1 MKITRDPFGKT
12 ADGKAVDSITIS
24 NTEGYS
30 MTLLTL
36 GAYLISFKAPDRDGR
51 IEDITKGPKRLEE
64 IAKTDNYHGATI
76 GRYANRIGGNRFT
89 LDGVEY
95 PLSSSNPTF
104 QLHGGPGGFHTRH
117 WDAFPMREESR
128 ASVKFTLSS
137 PDGDQG
143 FPGTVDVALTVTLTE
158 ENELFFLYEAVTDR
172 KTCISLTNHTYWSL
186 QGTSSKENVYD
197 QKLAIASE
205 KVVELDESQIPTGSF
220 IDVEG
225 TFYDFRT
232 STAIGSR
239 IALIDR
245 DPVGYDFNYLLSDRA
260 GVRDAAILYA
270 PSSGR
275 GMKVITDAAGIQ
287 LYTDNHD
294 AESPHQAVCLEA
306 GELPDAM
313 NHASFPS
320 PVLAPGELYRQVT
333 IHSFFTE

>member
-24 NTEGYS
+24 NSQGYS

-51 IEDITKGPKRLEE
+51 IEEITKGPKTLEE
-64 IAKTDNYHGATI
+64 IMKEGNYHGATI
-76 GRYANRIGGNRFT
+76 GRYANRIGKSRFT
-89 LDGVEY
+89 LDGIEY
-95 PLSSSNPTF
+95 TLKSTNPSF
-104 QLHGGPGGFHTRH
+104 QLHGGPGGFHSRH

-158 ENELFFLYEAVTDR
+158 KNELFFLYEAVTDK
-172 KTCISLTNHTYWSL
+172 KTCVSLTNHTYWSL
-186 QGTSSKENVYD
+186 QGASKGKTVYD
-197 QKLAIASE
+197 QLLAIDSQ
-205 KVVELDESQIPTGSF
+205 KVVELDETQVPTGSF
-220 IDVEG
+220 IDVEA

-232 STAIGSR
+232 STPIGSR
-239 IALIDR
+239 IFQIDR

-275 GMKVITDAAGIQ
+275 GMKVLTDAAGIQ

-294 AESPHQAVCLEA
+294 EDSFHQAVCLEA

-320 PVLAPGELYRQVT
+320 PVLSPGELYRQVT